1 MPDLLLHPLTL
12 RGLYLVAMAKA
23 ALRFYNPRRRA
34 SGRHQDAF
42 YMRTWKEAG
51 EEIGAT
57 WTPLRDD
64 MGELELDGRRTRVVG
79 NVSEIDGPVTLAVL
93 HDKPLTHKLV
103 SAEGLPVPRHAI
115 FTTKSMKV
123 AMQFMQTIS
132 GDCVVKPAGG
142 TGGGR
147 GVATGIR
154 TKGQLVRAA
163 AAASVY
169 ADELMI
175 EEQITGDNY
184 RLLYLDGKLV
194 DAFVRRLPSV
204 TGDGKLTVKQL
215 VEQHNDERLKSGAG
229 MSQVLLTIDYDMRR
243 TLDKQGLS
251 LGAVPTAG
259 RVVTLKTAVNENCG
273 ADNSTVTHLL
283 HRSIVADGAR
293 VAATLNARFIGID
306 IIMRDPSV
314 PLRESGGVILE
325 VNGTPNL
332 YYHYNKKDGATPVAV
347 PLLRRLL
354 LEDRDDASS
363 GNYERFGASSKGE
376 VSRV

>member
-42 YMRTWKEAG
+42 YMRTWKAAG

-215 VEQHNDERLKSGAG
+215 VEAPP
-229 MSQVLLTIDYDMRR
+229 
-243 TLDKQGLS
+243 
-251 LGAVPTAG
+251 VPT
-259 RVVTLKTAVNENCG
+259 
-273 ADNSTVTHLL
+273 
-283 HRSIVADGAR
+283 
-293 VAATLNARFIGID
+293 
-306 IIMRDPSV
+306 P
-314 PLRESGGVILE
+314 
-325 VNGTPNL
+325 
-332 YYHYNKKDGATPVAV
+332 
-347 PLLRRLL
+347 
-354 LEDRDDASS
+354 
-363 GNYERFGASSKGE
+363 
-376 VSRV
+376 